1 MSNFRICIVILAV
14 ICLPLGAPAPSHAQ
28 SGASMPLKTLN
39 PPPSSLQRR
48 LAEHRQRQAELAA
61 QRPLRQK
68 SRLRRLTGDGQAAGA
83 TNGSTPAAVT
93 AGDSPLN
100 SGVVAR
106 AAMAAAAYAAMVA
119 ALTGDFTPLAA
130 VSGADGSSG
139 SSNGGGTSIS
149 TSTST
154 SSGTN

>member
-1 MSNFRICIVILAV
+1 MSTND
-14 ICLPLGAPAPSHAQ
+14 
-28 SGASMPLKTLN
+28 SGHYR
-39 PPPSSLQRR
+39 PPSGGNLRRNRHLQIGRGHRTLTLQRR

-83 TNGSTPAAVT
+83 TNGSTPATVT